1 MGMPNRE
8 DCDMRKYIFFIP
20 LLAVILVSC
29 GSGKSDQVSGTPVE
43 EPPAPQEISAPET
56 AMGKRLSSLGF
67 QTPTADLPAVDFS
80 LKDLSGQEHNLSSY
94 AGKLV
99 FLNFWATWCGPCRE
113 EIPSMEELYLEL
125 QNQDFL
131 IVAVNSQE
139 AREQVADFVENI
151 GMSFPVLLDTDGR
164 VGAAYSVRAIPT
176 TYIIDPQGYI
186 LGRMVGTRDWYT
198 PDIIPLVGDLLP

>member
-1 MGMPNRE
+1 
-8 DCDMRKYIFFIP
+8 MRKYIFLIP
-20 LLAVILVSC
+20 LLTVILASC
-29 GSGKSDQVSGTPVE
+29 GSGSSDQGSAEPDQEYGAPVDVPSA
-43 EPPAPQEISAPET
+43 PPEVSAPET

-80 LKDLSGQEHNLSSY
+80 LKDLSGQQNLSSY

-99 FLNFWATWCGPCRE
+99 FLNFWATWCGPCRA

-125 QNQDFL
+125 QNQGFV
-131 IVAVNSQE
+131 IVALNSQE
-139 AREQVADFVENI
+139 TDEQVADFVENV
-151 GMSFPVLLDTDGR
+151 GMSFPVLLDTGGR
-164 VGAAYSVRAIPT
+164 VGAAYSIRAIPT

-198 PDIIPLVGDLLP
+198 PEIISLAGDLLP

>member
-1 MGMPNRE
+1 
-8 DCDMRKYIFFIP
+8 MRKYIFLIP
-20 LLAVILVSC
+20 LLTVILASC
-29 GSGKSDQVSGTPVE
+29 GSGSSGQGSAEPDQEYGAPVE
-43 EPPAPQEISAPET
+43 VPSAPPEVSAPET

-80 LKDLSGQEHNLSSY
+80 LKDLSGQEQNLSSY

-99 FLNFWATWCGPCRE
+99 FLNFWATWCGPCRA

-125 QNQDFL
+125 QNQGFV
-131 IVAVNSQE
+131 IVALNSQE
-139 AREQVADFVENI
+139 TDEQVADFVENV
-151 GMSFPVLLDTDGR
+151 GMSFPVLLDTGGR
-164 VGAAYSVRAIPT
+164 VGAAYSIRAIPT

-198 PDIIPLVGDLLP
+198 PEIISLVGDLLP

>member
-1 MGMPNRE
+1 M
-8 DCDMRKYIFFIP
+8 
-20 LLAVILVSC
+20 
-29 GSGKSDQVSGTPVE
+29 
-43 EPPAPQEISAPET
+43 
-56 AMGKRLSSLGF
+56 
-67 QTPTADLPAVDFS
+67 DFS
-80 LKDLSGQEHNLSSY
+80 LKDLSRQEHNLSSY

-198 PDIIPLVGDLLP
+198 PDIISLVGDLLP

>member
-1 MGMPNRE
+1 
-8 DCDMRKYIFFIP
+8 MRKYIFLIP
-20 LLAVILVSC
+20 LLTVILASC
-29 GSGKSDQVSGTPVE
+29 GSGSSSQGSAEPDQEYGAPVE
-43 EPPAPQEISAPET
+43 VPSAPPEVSAPET

-80 LKDLSGQEHNLSSY
+80 LKDLSGQEQNLSSY

-99 FLNFWATWCGPCRE
+99 FLNFWATWCGPCRA

-125 QNQDFL
+125 QNQGFV
-131 IVAVNSQE
+131 IVALNSQE
-139 AREQVADFVENI
+139 TDEQVADFVENV
-151 GMSFPVLLDTDGR
+151 GMSFPVLLDTGGR
-164 VGAAYSVRAIPT
+164 VGAAYSIRAIPT

-198 PDIIPLVGDLLP
+198 PEIISLVGDLLP

>member
-1 MGMPNRE
+1 
-8 DCDMRKYIFFIP
+8 MRKYIFLIP
-20 LLAVILVSC
+20 LLTVILASC
-29 GSGKSDQVSGTPVE
+29 GSGSSGQGSAEPDQEYGAPVE
-43 EPPAPQEISAPET
+43 VPSAPPEVSAPET

-80 LKDLSGQEHNLSSY
+80 LKDLSGQEQNLSSY

-99 FLNFWATWCGPCRE
+99 FLNFWATWCGPCRA

-125 QNQDFL
+125 QNQDFV
-131 IVAVNSQE
+131 IVALNSQE
-139 AREQVADFVENI
+139 TDKQVADFVENV
-151 GMSFPVLLDTDGR
+151 GMSFPVLLDTAGR
-164 VGAAYSVRAIPT
+164 VGAAYSIRAIPT

-198 PDIIPLVGDLLP
+198 PEIISLVGDLLP

>member
-1 MGMPNRE
+1 
-8 DCDMRKYIFFIP
+8 MRKYIFLIP
-20 LLAVILVSC
+20 LLTVILASC
-29 GSGKSDQVSGTPVE
+29 GSGSSGQGSAEPDQEYGAPVE
-43 EPPAPQEISAPET
+43 VPSAPPEVSAPET

-80 LKDLSGQEHNLSSY
+80 LKDLSGQEQNLSSY

-99 FLNFWATWCGPCRE
+99 FLNFWATWCGPCRT

-125 QNQDFL
+125 QNQGFV
-131 IVAVNSQE
+131 IVALNSQE
-139 AREQVADFVENI
+139 TDEQVADFVENV
-151 GMSFPVLLDTDGR
+151 GMSFPVLLDTGGR
-164 VGAAYSVRAIPT
+164 VGAAYSIRAIPT

-198 PDIIPLVGDLLP
+198 PEIISLVGDLLP

>member
-1 MGMPNRE
+1 
-8 DCDMRKYIFFIP
+8 MRKYIFLIP
-20 LLAVILVSC
+20 LLTVILASC
-29 GSGKSDQVSGTPVE
+29 GSGSSSQGSAEPDQEYGAPVE
-43 EPPAPQEISAPET
+43 VPSAPPEVSAPET

-80 LKDLSGQEHNLSSY
+80 LKDLSGQEQNLSSY

-99 FLNFWATWCGPCRE
+99 FLNFWATWCGPCRT

-125 QNQDFL
+125 QNQGFV
-131 IVAVNSQE
+131 IVALNSQE
-139 AREQVADFVENI
+139 TDEQVADFVENV

-164 VGAAYSVRAIPT
+164 VGAAYSIRAIPT

-198 PDIIPLVGDLLP
+198 PEIISLVGDMLP

>member
-1 MGMPNRE
+1 
-8 DCDMRKYIFFIP
+8 MRKYIFLIP
-20 LLAVILVSC
+20 LLTVILASC
-29 GSGKSDQVSGTPVE
+29 GSGSSGQGSAEPDQEYGAPVE
-43 EPPAPQEISAPET
+43 VPSAPPEVSAPET

-80 LKDLSGQEHNLSSY
+80 LKDLSGQEQNLSSY

-99 FLNFWATWCGPCRE
+99 FLNFWATWCGPCRT

-125 QNQDFL
+125 QNQGFV
-131 IVAVNSQE
+131 IVALNSQE
-139 AREQVADFVENI
+139 TDEQVADFVENV

-164 VGAAYSVRAIPT
+164 VGAAYSIRAIPT

-198 PDIIPLVGDLLP
+198 PEIISLVGDLLP

>member
-1 MGMPNRE
+1 
-8 DCDMRKYIFFIP
+8 MRKYIFLIP
-20 LLAVILVSC
+20 LLTVILASC
-29 GSGKSDQVSGTPVE
+29 GSGSSSQGSAEPDQEYGAPVE
-43 EPPAPQEISAPET
+43 VPSAPPEVSAPET

-80 LKDLSGQEHNLSSY
+80 LKDLSGQEQNLSSY

-99 FLNFWATWCGPCRE
+99 FLNFWATWCGPCRT

-125 QNQDFL
+125 QNQGFV
-131 IVAVNSQE
+131 IVALNSQE
-139 AREQVADFVENI
+139 TDEQVADFVENV

-164 VGAAYSVRAIPT
+164 VGAAYSIRAIPT

-198 PDIIPLVGDLLP
+198 PEIISLVGDLLP

>member
-1 MGMPNRE
+1 
-8 DCDMRKYIFFIP
+8 MRKYIFLIP
-20 LLAVILVSC
+20 LLTVILASC
-29 GSGKSDQVSGTPVE
+29 GSGSSSQGSAEPDQEYGAPVE
-43 EPPAPQEISAPET
+43 VPSAPPEVSAPET

-80 LKDLSGQEHNLSSY
+80 LKDLSGQEQNLSSY

-99 FLNFWATWCGPCRE
+99 FLNFWATWCGPCRT

-125 QNQDFL
+125 QNQGFV
-131 IVAVNSQE
+131 IVALNSQE
-139 AREQVADFVENI
+139 TDEQVADFVENV

-164 VGAAYSVRAIPT
+164 VGAAYSIRAIPT

-198 PDIIPLVGDLLP
+198 PEIISLAGDLLP

>member
-1 MGMPNRE
+1 
-8 DCDMRKYIFFIP
+8 MRKYIFLIP
-20 LLAVILVSC
+20 LLTVILASC
-29 GSGKSDQVSGTPVE
+29 GSGSSGQGSAEPDQEYGAPVE
-43 EPPAPQEISAPET
+43 VPSAPPEVSAPET

-80 LKDLSGQEHNLSSY
+80 LKDLSGQEQNLSSY

-99 FLNFWATWCGPCRE
+99 FLNFWATWCGPCRA

-125 QNQDFL
+125 QNQDFV
-131 IVAVNSQE
+131 IVALNSQE
-139 AREQVADFVENI
+139 ADKQVADFVENV
-151 GMSFPVLLDTDGR
+151 GMSFPVLLDTAGR
-164 VGAAYSVRAIPT
+164 VGAAYSIRAIPT

-198 PDIIPLVGDLLP
+198 PEIISLVGDLLP